1 MTATAAV
8 PAAHRLV
15 LSAGQYQHLI
25 ELAAVDMPP
34 GWEPKVTEHSASV
47 RSELVKRGVLESNDG
62 RFTVHPSVLMNL
74 RNLAAPMVMVDTTVS
89 IGSRESRSLH
99 TVAGQLGA
107 SLFALEDGAV
117 ELSMFAAV
125 NLGQELIRAVPA
137 EPESGI
143 SSLLGGSADLEPLP
157 SGRVPLDAL
166 HELGLAALL
175 AGADPDAPRAVL
187 EELDLPA
194 DQAYLAARVGR
205 SDGVLRSLVTGRAP
219 GGVTSSVVIWLHLES
234 GWLGIRP
241 DPDGSGRHL
250 VRLEPVSR
258 EDLGTWVAPLVAGV
272 LS

>member
-1 MTATAAV
+1 MTATEVV

-15 LSAGQYQHLI
+15 LSADEYQYLI
-25 ELAAVDMPP
+25 ELARVDMPP
-34 GWEPKVTEHSASV
+34 GWEPKVAEHSASV
-47 RSELVKRGVLESNDG
+47 RSELAKRGVLQRHDG
-62 RFTVHPSVLMNL
+62 RFTVHPSVLINL
-74 RNLAAPMVMVDTTVS
+74 RTLTTPMIIVDTTVS
-89 IGSRESRSLH
+89 IGNRESRSLH
-99 TVAGQLGA
+99 TLAGQLGA

-137 EPESGI
+137 EPDSGI
-143 SSLLGGSADLEPLP
+143 SSVLGGSADREPLP
-157 SGRVPLDAL
+157 SGRVPLGAL

-187 EELDLPA
+187 EGLDLPA
-194 DQAYLAARVGR
+194 DQAYLARHVSR
-205 SDGVLRSLVTGRAP
+205 SDGVLRSLVTARTP
-219 GGVTSSVVIWLHLES
+219 SGVTSSVVLWLHLES
-234 GWLGIRP
+234 RWLGILP

-258 EDLGTWVAPLVAGV
+258 TDLGTWVAPFIAGV